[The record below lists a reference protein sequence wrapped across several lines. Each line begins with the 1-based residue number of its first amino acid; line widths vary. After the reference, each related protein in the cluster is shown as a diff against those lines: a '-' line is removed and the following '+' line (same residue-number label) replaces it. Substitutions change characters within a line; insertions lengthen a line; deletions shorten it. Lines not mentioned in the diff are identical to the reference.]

1 MAFLTTLPG
10 LALITKFYS
19 AYALSLAFI
28 LQSSLTLLLALVAC
42 VVHVQLRRRMR
53 QRQLVVLFDRDADS
67 AAKACSQNS
76 PVADVDR
83 GSDA

>member
-28 LQSSLTLLLALVAC
+28 LQSSLTLLLALAAC

-67 AAKACSQNS
+67 AAKAYSQNS

-83 GSDA
+83 GSGA

>member
-28 LQSSLTLLLALVAC
+28 LQSSLTLLLALAAC

-53 QRQLVVLFDRDADS
+53 QRQLVVLFDG
-67 AAKACSQNS
+67 AARACSQNS